1 MTLLVQ
7 TTSKELRDTIM
18 NSGMEAGMQEQM
30 DVLERLAILAALA
43 PRR

>member
-30 DVLERLAILAALA
+30 DVLGQLAISL
-43 PRR
+43 R